1 MKNLEREIWINV
13 EQSENK
19 NYNIYDNNVDVMV
32 TLSDR
37 SKWVATFFTYENITT
52 LQQKNEKTGENMK
65 GAYLWASDMVLVDNV
80 SRKRIEEI
88 VDHLLKEDEFKYI
101 FVHCEDDQ

>member
-52 LQQKNEKTGENMK
+52 L
-65 GAYLWASDMVLVDNV
+65 WASDMVLVDNV